1 MKISFILCIREKF
14 KRIQGWNIININQKL
29 LITYSV
35 ELTCDKAQKVQ
46 IRSDFETPCMIL

>member
-1 MKISFILCIREKF
+1 MKISFILCIREEF